1 MAQKPDPHIMPAA
14 AADSGDR
21 PGLAIALLLMAMAAF
36 VTMDG
41 LAKSLAG
48 QGLAP
53 ELIVLWRYA
62 LVSVVLLPVVARQ
75 WPQRP
80 FRTSRP
86 GLHIVRGVLLVASAA
101 LFIYAIRVLPLETST
116 AISFMSPLYVTAL
129 SIPFLGEK
137 VGIRR
142 WMAVLIGLAGVLT
155 IIRPWA
161 DSFHPAMLMPVMSS
175 FCWACGLIITRKM
188 RGAEPPFTILIW
200 STVSGFAAIIPLGL
214 IDWHMPDESQLIKLL
229 AIAVCHL
236 IGQYLT
242 IRAFM
247 LASASILAPF
257 SYSTIIWATLIGAVF
272 FHSLPDAPTVAGTAI
287 LFAAGIYVWH
297 RERRLARKV
306 TVPGGASISEAAAA
320 PPPDRPR

>member
-1 MAQKPDPHIMPAA
+1 MAQVSVSPAPPLSG
-14 AADSGDR
+14 ADSGDR

-41 LAKSLAG
+41 LAKSLVG
-48 QGLAP
+48 QGLSP

-62 LVSVVLLPVVARQ
+62 LVAVVLLPVIVRL
-75 WPQRP
+75 RGRHP
-80 FRTSRP
+80 FRTSRRM
-86 GLHIVRGVLLVASAA
+86 LHIVRGLLLLVSAV
-101 LFIYAIRVLPLETST
+101 LFIYAVRVLPLETST

-142 WMAVLIGLAGVLT
+142 WLAVLIGLAGVLT

-161 DSFHPAMLMPVMSS
+161 DSFHPAMLLPVLSS
-175 FCWACGLIITRKM
+175 FCWACGLIITRAM
-188 RGAEPPFTILIW
+188 RGAEPPFTILVW
-200 STVSGFAAIIPLGL
+200 STVSGLVAILPLGL
-214 IDWHMPDESQLIKLL
+214 IDWQMPDGMQLAQL
-229 AIAVCHL
+229 AAVAACHL
-236 IGQYLT
+236 VGQYLT

-272 FHSLPDAPTVAGTAI
+272 FHSLPDLPTIAGTAI
-287 LFAAGIYVWH
+287 LFAAGLYVWH
-297 RERRLARKV
+297 RERMLTRKI
-306 TVPGGASISEAAAA
+306 TVPGASISEAAAA
-320 PPPDRPR
+320 APERPR

>member
-1 MAQKPDPHIMPAA
+1 MAHRSVSHTLQNAG
-14 AADSGDR
+14 ADSGDR

-41 LAKSLAG
+41 FAKSLAG

-62 LVSVVLLPVVARQ
+62 LVTAFLLPFIIRQ
-75 WPQRP
+75 RGRRP
-80 FRTSRP
+80 FRTSRHM
-86 GLHIVRGVLLVASAA
+86 LHILRGLLLLASAV

-129 SIPFLGEK
+129 SIPFLGER

-142 WMAVLIGLAGVLT
+142 WLAVLLGLAGVLT

-161 DSFHPAMLMPVMSS
+161 DSFHPAMLLPVLSS
-175 FCWACGLIITRKM
+175 FCWACGLIITRAM

-200 STVSGFAAIIPLGL
+200 STVSGFLAILPMGLVDWQMPNGMQLVKLAAI
-214 IDWHMPDESQLIKLL
+214 
-229 AIAVCHL
+229 AACHL
-236 IGQYLT
+236 VGQYLT
-242 IRAFM
+242 IRAFL

-257 SYSTIIWATLIGAVF
+257 SYSTIIWATLIGAIF
-272 FHSLPDAPTVAGTAI
+272 FHSLPDAPTIAGTAI
-287 LFAAGIYVWH
+287 LFAAGLYVWH
-297 RERRLARKV
+297 RERTLTRKV
-306 TVPGGASISEAAAA
+306 TVPGASISEAAAV
-320 PPPDRPR
+320 PPDPPR

>member
-1 MAQKPDPHIMPAA
+1 MARISVSHTTPEPGV
-14 AADSGDR
+14 DSGDR

-41 LAKSLAG
+41 LAKSLVG

-62 LVSVVLLPVVARQ
+62 LVTAVLLPFVLRLRGR
-75 WPQRP
+75 RP
-80 FRTSRP
+80 FRTGRP
-86 GLHIVRGVLLVASAA
+86 GLHILRGVLLLASAV

-137 VGIRR
+137 VGLRR
-142 WMAVLIGLAGVLT
+142 WMAVLVGFAGVLT

-161 DSFHPAMLMPVMSS
+161 DSFHPAMLLPVLSS
-175 FCWACGLIITRKM
+175 FCWACGLIITRAM
-188 RGAEPPFTILIW
+188 RGAEPPFTILLW
-200 STVSGFAAIIPLGL
+200 STLSGLVVIIPLGL
-214 IDWHMPDESQLIKLL
+214 VDWQMPVGLQLVKLL
-229 AIAVCHL
+229 AIAGCH
-236 IGQYLT
+236 IAGQYLT

-272 FHSLPDAPTVAGTAI
+272 FHSLPDLPTVAGTAI
-287 LFAAGIYVWH
+287 LFAAGLYVWH
-297 RERRLARKV
+297 RERMLTRKV
-306 TVPGGASISEAAAA
+306 TVPGASISEAAAA
-320 PPPDRPR
+320 PPDPPR